1 MTDAERFFNRPPAS
15 HNEIDEIATDVARL
29 VLTGK
34 LAEKEARWYLASFIY
49 NSDIPHNVVKRSERD
64 AVGTGKRLPDQV
76 FADAVDHVRTQLT
89 GLIAGENT
97 KLDLC
102 EIATGKSLCGW
113 SSKIIS
119 GPRAFPKKDYDQHT
133 HLLREFPVSAD
144 TISNLTNI
152 RSLENFN
159 VGPIEYIKDARDD
172 IVDEYLLLS
181 KGQREWEL
189 LSLSAEHICA
199 ISSVLAPRRAVNTR
213 NRVSLLRRAESY
225 LTVARDD
232 LRDYLDCGVENPHT
246 LSTLFTN
253 LTPRQIEDITELDPL
268 ASQML
273 ARSALTPIPPP
284 RSSVVK
290 LLGRVIQ
297 REVGDR
303 LVVTRLTNT
312 YTNVVSEVV
321 GSEFTPRDASHAIKT
336 KERRRQDFADWNGAV
351 KNLVESGYY
360 GFGATPDE
368 VLIDFSGRTRRT
380 PAPSA
385 ALAPRRDPTN
395 CPSPTARPGAKTI
408 CPPNA

>member
-1 MTDAERFFNRPPAS
+1 MNAAERLFNRLPAS

-49 NSDIPHNVVKRSERD
+49 NSNIPNNVVKRSERD
-64 AVGTGKRLPDQV
+64 AVGTGKRLPQQV
-76 FADAVDHVRTQLT
+76 FVDAVDYVRTQLT
-89 GLIAGENT
+89 VLIAGENA
-97 KLDLC
+97 KLNLG
-102 EIATGKSLCGW
+102 ELAAGKSLCGW

-119 GPRAFPKKDYDQHT
+119 GPRAFPKKDYDRRT
-133 HLLREFPVSAD
+133 HQLREFPVNAD

-152 RSLENFN
+152 RSLESFN
-159 VGPIEYIKDARDD
+159 VAPIEYIDDARDD

-199 ISSVLAPRRAVNTR
+199 ISGVSAPRRAVNTR
-213 NRVSLLRRAESY
+213 NRVSLLRRAESE
-225 LTVARDD
+225 LTAARDD
-232 LRDYLDCGVENPHT
+232 LYEYLDCGVENPHT

-253 LTPRQIEDITELDPL
+253 LTPRQIEDIIGLDPM

-290 LLGRVIQ
+290 LLGRVI
-297 REVGDR
+297 RDEVGDQQ
-303 LVVTRLTNT
+303 VVTCLTSA

-321 GSEFTPRDASHAIKT
+321 GSEFTRNNAARAIKT
-336 KERRRQDFADWNGAV
+336 KERRRQDFANWNGAV
-351 KNLVESGYY
+351 KNLVKSGYY
-360 GFGATPDE
+360 GFGSTPDE
-368 VLIDFSGRTRRT
+368 VLVDLSGRTRRI
-380 PAPSA
+380 AVERALRMSA
-385 ALAPRRDPTN
+385 
-395 CPSPTARPGAKTI
+395 
-408 CPPNA
+408 